1 MTDKKII
8 EQIHRMIDRGR
19 QQGFITYG
27 EIAALLPPDALSHNR
42 LDDVVTRLE
51 DLNIEVVEDG
61 ASLPDRADALDEAPH
76 EDPADEKAGFEDAP
90 GDQPYDPMG
99 RYLHELSSESLL
111 TRAEEVEIA
120 REMEAG
126 EQGFL
131 DALLCAPYTINEI
144 VRLGKKLKAGEVS
157 VREVMEDCGTGPE
170 VREVNWER
178 RFLALVA
185 QLSRSQEKKLR
196 LEMKLQKDHT
206 LSPAMKAGLQ
216 RMIAHHSRKSAA
228 LIRSLRINRNM
239 LANIALALK
248 DYADRLEEQER
259 AIAFCESASGLSLHE
274 LTALIR
280 RLKKNPGD
288 ARAIRRKCG
297 IGKRD
302 LLGYGRVID
311 HARQERR
318 DIAREAT
325 LDAAALKNCVR
336 VMEESKCRIK
346 AAKDKLI
353 KANLRLV
360 ISLAKKYNN
369 RGLQF
374 LDLIQE
380 GNIGLMRAVD
390 KFEYERGHKFS
401 TYATWWIQQAMT
413 RAIADQS
420 RMIRIPVHMNDAM
433 NKIAKTSFSLT
444 QEEGRKPT
452 TEELAKKAGF
462 TPDKVDKILTVVRD
476 TLSLDAPAG
485 EDGESRIG
493 AFIRDE
499 TIPSPWDALLK
510 RSLDE
515 HARRALASLSPR
527 EEKILRKRFG
537 VGQSSDHTLEEI
549 GKELKVTRERIRQIE
564 SKALRKLTHPVR
576 SNKLKTFSD
585 N

>member
-1 MTDKKII
+1 MTNKKMI
-8 EQIHRMIDRGR
+8 EQMHQMIDQGR
-19 QQGFITYG
+19 QKGYLTYG
-27 EIAALLPPDALSHNR
+27 EIAALLPPDVLSHNR

-51 DLNIEVVEDG
+51 DLNIEVVDDG
-61 ASLPDRADALDEAPH
+61 ASLPEHAGAIDEAPD
-76 EDPADEKAGFEDAP
+76 ELPADEKAGFEDAP
-90 GDQPYDPMG
+90 GDQSYDPMG
-99 RYLHELSSESLL
+99 RYLHELASESLL
-111 TRAEEVEIA
+111 TRSEEVETA
-120 REMEAG
+120 REIEAG
-126 EQGFL
+126 EQRLL

-144 VRLGKKLKAGEVS
+144 VRLGKKLTAGELS

-170 VREVNWER
+170 VKEVNWER

-196 LEMKLQKDHT
+196 LEMNLAEDHT
-206 LSPAMKAGLQ
+206 LSPARKAGLQ
-216 RMIAHHSRKSAA
+216 RMIAHHSKKSAA
-228 LIRSLRINRNM
+228 LVRSLRINRNR
-239 LANIALALK
+239 LETIARELM
-248 DYADRLEEQER
+248 DYASRLEAQER
-259 AIAFCESASGLSLHE
+259 AIAFCESDSGLSLAE

-280 RLKKNPGD
+280 RVKRNPGA
-288 ARAIRRKCG
+288 ARPIRRKYG
-297 IGKRD
+297 FAKRD
-302 LLGYGRVID
+302 LLGYERIID
-311 HARQERR
+311 HARKERR
-318 DIAREAT
+318 NIARASM
-325 LDAAALKNCVR
+325 LDGAVLKNCVS
-336 VMEESKCRIK
+336 VIEESKCRIK
-346 AAKDKLI
+346 AAKDTLI

-380 GNIGLMRAVD
+380 GNIGLMKAVD

-462 TPDKVDKILTVVRD
+462 SPDKVDKILSVVRD
-476 TLSLDAPAG
+476 PLSLDAPAG
-485 EDGESRIG
+485 EEGESQIG
-493 AFIRDE
+493 KFIRDE
-499 TIPSPWDALLK
+499 KIPSPWEALLK

-515 HARRALASLSPR
+515 QTRRALAALSPR
-527 EEKILRKRFG
+527 EEKVLRKRFG
-537 VGQSSDHTLEEI
+537 VGESSDHTLEEI
-549 GKELKVTRERIRQIE
+549 GKEFKVTRERIRQIE
-564 SKALRKLTHPVR
+564 SKALRKLVHPVR
-576 SNKLKTFSD
+576 SKKLKTFSD